1 MSQYSRI
8 LVLLGAL
15 SMSLLF
21 FFPMW
26 KIYLQ
31 APQYPEGLEMHIWVN
46 KIAGNTEFT
55 LQNFNILN
63 HYIGMKPIE
72 ASSFKEL
79 EIMPIVVYVLMV
91 FGLLA
96 ALFRNKYLVAG
107 WLGLLAIAGT
117 AGLVDF
123 YLWLVDFGTNLDPN
137 APIKIPGM
145 TYIPPLIGP
154 RQLLNFHALSL
165 PAMGSLGLAIPMI
178 LAGFAVYIEFF
189 SGKKLNLNPSS
200 TARRF
205 SFGIGLGFLFGLI
218 SLTGCSP
225 EPQPIAYGQVGCEHC
240 KMTISDPRYGAEI
253 VTKTGKAFFFDSI
266 ECMAD
271 YLQQQE
277 GMQEKVAMLLVTDF
291 NQPETLLPAEQ
302 SLYLQSEKL
311 PSPMG
316 MFLTAVATPEVARDF
331 QQTYE
336 GRLLNWSEVLQA
348 VKSHEKQF

>member
-1 MSQYSRI
+1 
-8 LVLLGAL
+8 
-15 SMSLLF
+15 
-21 FFPMW
+21 MW

-46 KIAGNTEFT
+46 KIAGNTEYT

-72 ASSFKEL
+72 ESSFKEL
-79 EIMPIVVYVLMV
+79 EIMPLVVYGLMV
-91 FGLLA
+91 TGLLVA
-96 ALFRNKYLVAG
+96 FFKNKYLLAG
-107 WLGLLAIAGT
+107 WLGLLVIAGT
-117 AGLVDF
+117 AGLIDF
-123 YLWLVDFGTNLDPN
+123 YLWLVDFGTNLDPH

-145 TYIPPLIGP
+145 AYIPPLIGP
-154 RQLLNFHALSL
+154 KQLLNFHALSL
-165 PAMGSLGLAIPMI
+165 PALGSLGLAIPMV
-178 LAGFAVYIEFF
+178 LAAFAVYIEFF
-189 SGKKLNLNPSS
+189 SGKKLRLKPTG
-200 TARRF
+200 TAKRF
-205 SFGIGLGFLFGLI
+205 SYGIGLGLLLGLG

-240 KMTISDPRYGAEI
+240 KMTISDNRYGAEI

-271 YLQQQE
+271 YLHQQE
-277 GMQEKVAMLLVTDF
+277 GLQEKVAMLLVTDF
-291 NQPETLLPAEQ
+291 NQPETLVAADQ
-302 SLYLQSEKL
+302 VLYLQSEKL

-316 MFLTAVATPEVARDF
+316 MYLTAISSPTVAEDF

-348 VKSHEKQF
+348 VKNHEKLY